1 MINSTNPFNDPE
13 IKKQLLQ
20 EEGIVE
26 TPDIEEVE
34 SGVSDEL
41 QEMISSAPML
51 PKSAK
56 NIILDSSAINKNLK
70 EAKSQE
76 FNAAL
81 NTIISKYN
89 EEYGTDLSIDFSNI
103 SKTLVSVSDPSTRRT
118 LELYVSEVFKSIKPV
133 LLLHLLN
140 RLVLCLDFVLDP
152 KRMLDTNNLS
162 PADFFV
168 IVDKLQ
174 GYILTL
180 SDIIDQSTIKD
191 SDSLLQRLADE
202 KNDPSLNSPE
212 AKESVEN
219 FMKLFKRDAG
229 IEE

>member
-20 EEGIVE
+20 DEGIVE

-34 SGVSDEL
+34 TEVTSEL

-103 SKTLVSVSDPSTRRT
+103 SKTLVSVSDPETRRT

-140 RLVLCLDFVLDP
+140 RWY
-152 KRMLDTNNLS
+152 
-162 PADFFV
+162 V
-168 IVDKLQ
+168 IKNR
-174 GYILTL
+174 YKEC
-180 SDIIDQSTIKD
+180 QSY
-191 SDSLLQRLADE
+191 
-202 KNDPSLNSPE
+202 
-212 AKESVEN
+212 
-219 FMKLFKRDAG
+219 LFH
-229 IEE
+229 